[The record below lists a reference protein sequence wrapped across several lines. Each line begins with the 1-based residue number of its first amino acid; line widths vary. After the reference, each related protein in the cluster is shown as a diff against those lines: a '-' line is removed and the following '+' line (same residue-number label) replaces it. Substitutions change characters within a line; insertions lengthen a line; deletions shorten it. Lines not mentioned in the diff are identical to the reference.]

1 MDKQRKDEVKT
12 TAKIGPMRAVASDWF
27 APPHKKEAEAECQE
41 QTIKLPVKLIAQ
53 LRNILVSDHE
63 RQNVLTYTVEKY
75 PSEKR
80 LEYMRFTEDIKIDHS
95 WLGLLSWWNHRLHD
109 KETQYTTIFE
119 EKTRIEAFNGVEK
132 VMGVA
137 RVYEPTPGDT
147 ETVCKIMRESMTG
160 PYRYQFEYYLRRYN
174 IPKCLRVLKLWLWDV
189 QDGRQKAPDSTED
202 ADTRMRRVK
211 QLMTIAHNYDGVSKF
226 PRLTRKNRRIMNID
240 MMMAVSDDAGRSNK
254 RCHQQSLPPQ
264 ITRPYA
270 TKIQKIDLSSDDEG
284 VEEERKKEGSITPPP
299 PPPPPPPGFEP
310 VTPPPPPPP
319 PGFEPVTPPPPP
331 PLQDGSDDGS
341 SSRPPRLRRPKPEDP
356 RINRHQRPPLSPATV
371 LSNKEEAAKCMGF
384 DSYVVRSV
392 VRNMSEDDW
401 CEFLIKRKYGRTLIE
416 ELQSFLNE
424 KYCNEEYTLRQNHY
438 GRLCNMAMYPLY
450 HPPYEEDFSARGGVP
465 SSWRVPQKTFFR
477 REFGDG
483 SFPVY
488 MSEDEYDRLF
498 EKRDICVEDH
508 SQPSGYYNTYIIP
521 EYPARYTLCK
531 RDEYGNEVPLRN
543 TPRATIREEQ

>member
-27 APPHKKEAEAECQE
+27 APPHKKEAEAEQQE
-41 QTIKLPVKLIAQ
+41 QTIKLPVKLVAQ

-63 RQNVLTYTVEKY
+63 RQNVLTYTIEKY
-75 PSEKR
+75 SSEKR

-95 WLGLLSWWNHRLHD
+95 WLGLLSWWNHRLRD

-147 ETVCKIMRESMTG
+147 ETVCKIMKEYMTT
-160 PYRYQFEYYLRRYN
+160 PYRCQFEHYLRRYN

-211 QLMTIAHNYDGVSKF
+211 QLMTITHKYDGVSKF
-226 PRLTRKNRRIMNID
+226 PRLTRKNRRIMNVD

-254 RCHQQSLPPQ
+254 RCYQQSLPPL

-270 TKIQKIDLSSDDEG
+270 TKIQKIDLSSDDEVTG
-284 VEEERKKEGSITPPP
+284 EERKKGGSITPPPP

-319 PGFEPVTPPPPP
+319 
-331 PLQDGSDDGS
+331 QDGSDDDG
-341 SSRPPRLRRPKPEDP
+341 SSRPPRLHRPKPTDP
-356 RINRHQRPPLSPATV
+356 RINRHEQRSPLSPATL
-371 LSNKEEAAKCMGF
+371 LSNKEEAAKRMGLE
-384 DSYVVRSV
+384 SYVVRSV

-401 CEFLIKRKYGRTLIE
+401 CEFLTKRKYGRSLIKD
-416 ELQSFLNE
+416 LQSFLNE
-424 KYCNEEYTLRQNHY
+424 KYCNEEYTLTQNHY
-438 GRLCNMAMYPLY
+438 GRLCNMAMYPMY
-450 HPPYEEDFSARGGVP
+450 YPPYEEDFPARGGVP

-477 REFGDG
+477 REFADG

-488 MSEDEYDRLF
+488 VSDEEYDRMMF
-498 EKRDICVEDH
+498 TEREFCVEDH
-508 SQPSGYYNTYIIP
+508 SQPRGYYNTHTLV
-521 EYPARYTLCK
+521 ENPAKYFLRTVDDC
-531 RDEYGNEVPLRN
+531 GNEVILRN
-543 TPRATIREEQ
+543 TPREEH

>member
-27 APPHKKEAEAECQE
+27 APPHKKEAEAERQE
-41 QTIKLPVKLIAQ
+41 QTINLPVKLIAQ

-63 RQNVLTYTVEKY
+63 RQNVLTYTVQNY
-75 PSEKR
+75 PNEKR

-109 KETQYTTIFE
+109 KETQYTTSFE

-202 ADTRMRRVK
+202 VDTRMRRVK

-254 RCHQQSLPPQ
+254 RCYQQSPPPPPF
-264 ITRPYA
+264 TRRFT
-270 TKIQKIDLSSDDEG
+270 TKVQKIDLSDDDEG
-284 VEEERKKEGSITPPP
+284 TGEETKKEGSITPPP
-299 PPPPPPPGFEP
+299 PPPPPGFFEP

-319 PGFEPVTPPPPP
+319 P
-331 PLQDGSDDGS
+331 QDDSDDG
-341 SSRPPRLRRPKPEDP
+341 SSRPPRLHRPKPTDP
-356 RINRHQRPPLSPATV
+356 RINHHHDEQRPPLSPATIIT
-371 LSNKEEAAKCMGF
+371 SKEEVGRNMGL
-384 DSYVVRSV
+384 DSYVVESV
-392 VRNMSEDDW
+392 VRHMSQNDW
-401 CEFLIKRKYGRTLIE
+401 YEFLMKKKHGRALIQ
-416 ELQSFLNE
+416 ELQRFLNE
-424 KYCNEEYTLRQNHY
+424 KYCNEEHTQRQEHY
-438 GRLCNMAMYPLY
+438 GELCNKVMYPLY
-450 HPPYEEDFSARGGVP
+450 YPPYERNMSAKQYHMRRDGELP
-465 SSWRVPQKTFFR
+465 CMVPQQLKRTYFR
-477 REFGDG
+477 CDFGGG

-488 MSEDEYDRLF
+488 VSDEEYDRLMF
-498 EKRDICVEDH
+498 QEREFCVEDH
-508 SQPSGYYNTYIIP
+508 SQPTGYFKTHTVVQNP
-521 EYPARYTLCK
+521 AEYALRTVDDC
-531 RDEYGNEVPLRN
+531 GNEVILRN
-543 TPRATIREEQ
+543 TPRYEEKEE